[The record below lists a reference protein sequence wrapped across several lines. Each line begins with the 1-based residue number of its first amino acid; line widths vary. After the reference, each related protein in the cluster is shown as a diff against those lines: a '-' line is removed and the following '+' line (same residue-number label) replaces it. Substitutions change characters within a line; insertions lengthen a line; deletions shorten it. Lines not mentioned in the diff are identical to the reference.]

1 MKENKVARSVQL
13 PQALV
18 EKIQQDAD
26 EKCCSFNAIVRKIL
40 TDYYD
45 NKNK

>member
-1 MKENKVARSVQL
+1 MKENKIARSVQL

-18 EKIQQDAD
+18 DKIQQDAD

-40 TDYYD
+40 VEYY
-45 NKNK
+45 KNK